1 VTTVRVEE
9 HPNLVGVTESETLAM
24 TRRAAE
30 LDSPDRP
37 VVSLSAG
44 EPDFPT
50 PAYIAEGG
58 IAAIRAG
65 HTHYPPAAGLV
76 PLKAAIA
83 AYLEETCGGSWRPDQ
98 VIVSVGAK
106 QALFDALFTLFG
118 PGDRVAILA
127 PYWVS
132 YPPMVRLARAEP
144 VVVPTRPE
152 DGFRPTPE
160 AVERALDQGA
170 RGLVLNSPSNPTGAM
185 LTEADVAGIVEIAA
199 RHDAW
204 IVSDEI
210 YSEIRYG
217 REFASVAPHAGEDA
231 RILVVNGFSKAFS
244 MTGWRVGYAA
254 GPVEVVRAMT
264 RLQGHI
270 NTNTAL
276 PAQHA
281 ALAALIQVEAR
292 RRSIAGMVEAFTR
305 RREALLAALGRIPGL
320 VAFPPDGA
328 FYVWVDARIWCRA
341 ADLTSTALCFD
352 LLEHERLALVP
363 GAAFGGEG
371 YVRISFA
378 ASDEALAEA
387 ARRLEAA
394 ARRLGIR
401 E

>member
-1 VTTVRVEE
+1 MTTVRLEE
-9 HPNLVGVTESETLAM
+9 HPNLHGVTESETLAM

-30 LDSPDRP
+30 LDSPERP

-50 PAYIAEGG
+50 PAYIAEAG

-65 HTHYPPAAGLV
+65 HTHYPPAAGLA
-76 PLKAAIA
+76 PLRAAVA
-83 AYLEETCGGSWRPDQ
+83 AYLEETCGGSWRAEQ

-118 PGDRVAILA
+118 PGDRVAIPA

-132 YPPMVRLARAEP
+132 YPPMVRMARAEP
-144 VVVPTRPE
+144 VIVPTRPE

-160 AVERALDQGA
+160 AVERALADGA
-170 RGLVLNSPSNPTGAM
+170 RGLILNSPSNPTGAM
-185 LTEADVAGIVEIAA
+185 LDQADVEALVEVAT

-217 REFASVAPHAGEDA
+217 RPFASLAPHAGEDA

-254 GPVEVVRAMT
+254 GPVEIVRAMT
-264 RLQGHI
+264 RLQGHV

-281 ALAALIQVEAR
+281 ALAALAEADAR
-292 RRSIAGMVEAFTR
+292 RRAIGEMVAAFTR
-305 RREALLAALGRIPGL
+305 RRAALLAALEGIPGL
-320 VAFPPDGA
+320 IAFPPEGA
-328 FYVWVDARIWCRA
+328 FYVWVDARAWCRA
-341 ADLTSTALCFD
+341 ADMTSTALCFD

-363 GAAFGGEG
+363 GAAFGSEG
-371 YVRISFA
+371 YVRVSFA

-394 ARRLGIR
+394 ARRLGIGS
-401 E
+401 